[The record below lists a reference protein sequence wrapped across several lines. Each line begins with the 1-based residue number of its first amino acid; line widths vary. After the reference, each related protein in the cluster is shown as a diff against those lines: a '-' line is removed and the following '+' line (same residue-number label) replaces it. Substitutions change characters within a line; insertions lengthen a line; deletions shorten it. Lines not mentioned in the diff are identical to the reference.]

1 MISLLLSL
9 IILLPTFWGI
19 GELTEKL
26 IGKSSETCSTK
37 IFTGIFSTTLCSTIW
52 AFFFPLNLGLEI
64 VLTFLG
70 IFFFLQTKAYR
81 NVLNIFFENKIL
93 VGLGISTILLSG
105 TFFPFILDHFGY
117 YVPSII
123 WLKEVGL
130 VKGISNLDLIL
141 GQMSFWH
148 IFQATFSHFSD
159 IFLRIN
165 SILLC
170 AYFLYILEK
179 KAWIHLIF
187 IPFFLFFTQS
197 PSPDLPVFIFSLVVL
212 QEIFSGNKN
221 TSWLFAIATLAF
233 AIKPTVIWLPIFVF
247 FYSLLIVKSN
257 WKKYSLGLIIGG
269 LFVIKNLW
277 TFGFPIF
284 PMTILDFGLA
294 WKPNPEILK
303 ASNEL
308 AIMKTYDMQFSYEQ
322 IQQFSSFDY
331 VKNWLFL
338 KGMKSVI
345 NILFILSLIS
355 LLVLTISKKQKLLS
369 ILCISILIK
378 SVLVLQFSAQ
388 YRFFLDVFFVV
399 FFVIFNT
406 KIKEKTSIFIGIAL
420 SFAILFSMTFP
431 EVLQT
436 LIPSFRMGGF
446 MGKTSWKQVYK
457 PSEYKINKYDSLKIG
472 NLKFN
477 VTKRYPYN
485 FDTPIPAISKFFV
498 KDDIHFGIFPQL
510 IDSSHLKK
518 GFIWKKLNNKEKIQA
533 QKTID
538 FLKQND
544 SLK

>member
-1 MISLLLSL
+1 MIFLFLSL

-19 GELTEKL
+19 GELTEKI
-26 IGKSSETCSTK
+26 IGKSSETSSTK
-37 IFTGIFSTTLCSTIW
+37 IFTGIFSIAILTTIW

-64 VLTFLG
+64 GLVVLG
-70 IFFFLQTKAYR
+70 MFFFFQAKAYR
-81 NVLNIFFENKIL
+81 NVLSIFSENKVL
-93 VGLGISTILLSG
+93 SFLGITTILFSG
-105 TFFPFILDHFGY
+105 SFFPFILDHFGY
-117 YVPSII
+117 YVPSIL
-123 WLKEVGL
+123 WLKQVGL
-130 VKGISNLDLIL
+130 VKGITNLDLIL

-159 IFLRIN
+159 VFLRIN
-165 SILLC
+165 SILLY
-170 AYFLYILEK
+170 AYFLYVLEK
-179 KAWIHLIF
+179 KAWIHLLF

-197 PSPDLPVFIFSLVVL
+197 PSPDLPVFIFSLIVL

-221 TSWLFAIATLAF
+221 TSWLFAISTIAF

-247 FYSLLIVKSN
+247 LYSILIAKSH
-257 WKKYSLGLIIGG
+257 WKNYSLGLIIGG
-269 LFVIKNLW
+269 LFIVKNLW

-284 PMTILDFGLA
+284 PMTVLDFGLA

-355 LLVLTISKKQKLLS
+355 LLVFTISKKQKLLS

-378 SVLVLQFSAQ
+378 SILVLQFSAQ
-388 YRFFLDVFFVV
+388 YRFFLEAFFVV

-406 KIKEKTSIFIGIAL
+406 KINQKTSIFIGAAL
-420 SFAILFSMTFP
+420 SFSILFSMTFP
-431 EVLQT
+431 SVLQA

-457 PSEYKINKYDSLKIG
+457 PSEYKINSYNSLKIG

-477 VTKRYPYN
+477 VTQKYPYN
-485 FDTPIPAISKFFV
+485 FDTPIPAISKDFV

-510 IDSSHLKK
+510 IDSTNLKK